1 MGCSVPLSF
10 HHFDDFKFNF
20 YWLFY
25 TTNYQTAKSEIS
37 VARIG
42 HHFIILKWKKKLPGL
57 LSSTSKLGMDFWIS
71 ESSP

>member
-57 LSSTSKLGMDFWIS
+57 LSITSKLGMDLSI
-71 ESSP
+71 